1 MTLADYGDTCIFIKL
16 DRLTLTPS
24 HGLDQVVFAS
34 MSVDRRFHIPA
45 PRMPKPAIIITQV
58 LGSGAATGLT
68 TKEVMAP
75 AVDSV
80 PLEALPLLMLTT
92 L

>member
-1 MTLADYGDTCIFIKL
+1 
-16 DRLTLTPS
+16 
-24 HGLDQVVFAS
+24 
-34 MSVDRRFHIPA
+34 
-45 PRMPKPAIIITQV
+45 MPKPAIIITQV

>member
-1 MTLADYGDTCIFIKL
+1 MRGN
-16 DRLTLTPS
+16 
-24 HGLDQVVFAS
+24 
-34 MSVDRRFHIPA
+34 RRFHIPA

-58 LGSGAATGLT
+58 LGSGSRRRT
-68 TKEVMAP
+68 TAKEVMAP

-80 PLEALPLLMLTT
+80 PLKALPLLMLTT